1 MNPVAGCIRGQTAV
15 CVNECL
21 GNGNVMTAAPR
32 RKIDKLRIVK
42 LDVFIRDPRC
52 ACAAD
57 FCRNRRNQ
65 HDENFA
71 SGLTLP
77 YVIEKFGILFD
88 ESVEIRPAELVFAE
102 HQNDGFIAARIQF
115 INNRH
120 TARGRCLGIYGKN
133 VQPDAGEE
141 FAVGNDTVFIQPF
154 ERGIAHKCTVVENG
168 LVNGCIC
175 VQRRIRVGR
184 CGCCRG

>member
-21 GNGNVMTAAPR
+21 RNGNVMTAAPR

-88 ESVEIRPAELVFAE
+88 ESVEIRPAELVFTE
-102 HQNDGFIAARIQF
+102 HQNDGFVSARIQF

-120 TARGRCLGIYGKN
+120 TARGRCLGTNNRCY
-133 VQPDAGEE
+133 
-141 FAVGNDTVFIQPF
+141 
-154 ERGIAHKCTVVENG
+154 VECS
-168 LVNGCIC
+168 LEYYC
-175 VQRRIRVGR
+175 QL
-184 CGCCRG
+184 

>member
-1 MNPVAGCIRGQTAV
+1 
-15 CVNECL
+15 
-21 GNGNVMTAAPR
+21 MTAAPR

-88 ESVEIRPAELVFAE
+88 ESVEIRPAEFVFTE

-133 VQPDAGEE
+133 VQPDAGEK